1 MAAHMTH
8 SSIAWHVM
16 PCFES
21 LRLSRLQARGVYES
35 NERVAS
41 IDNDVADLISR
52 GDITEALRFPR
63 QCGLRIVKCEVDAS
77 YRQLPALSTRA

>member
-1 MAAHMTH
+1 M
-8 SSIAWHVM
+8 M

-77 YRQLPALSTRA
+77 YRPLPALSTRA